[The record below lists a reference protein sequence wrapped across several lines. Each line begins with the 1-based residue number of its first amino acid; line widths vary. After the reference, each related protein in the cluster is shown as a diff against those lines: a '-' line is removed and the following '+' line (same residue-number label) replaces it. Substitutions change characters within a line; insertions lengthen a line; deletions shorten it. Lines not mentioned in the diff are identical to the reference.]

1 MLRKLIQKILYIHCY
16 KQWNSYKKSTLKKKN
31 QHNYTSTTRNLQH
44 YKIKLFFLLRRGH
57 IYLTFFTHYI
67 IKIVYSIKNN
77 CNIFCGKLKQ
87 YFWLYLIG
95 NKNFINKR
103 TKVSID
109 IHLLDKDMIHLVRNW
124 FVLKH
129 TIKKA
134 KLYQFKS

>member
-1 MLRKLIQKILYIHCY
+1 MNHSLRCLGNWSKRFCTFTVLNNETHMKNQHWKKQK
-16 KQWNSYKKSTLKKKN
+16 

-44 YKIKLFFLLRRGH
+44 CKIKLFYLLRTEH

-67 IKIVYSIKNN
+67 IKIVYSINNN

-124 FVLKH
+124 
-129 TIKKA
+129 
-134 KLYQFKS
+134 